1 MATLNHI
8 SKVAV
13 VGVRDAGGNAGRFI
27 AEALLKTSKHTVT
40 AITRT
45 DSQSMLPPGVVV
57 KKVDYSKHETLV
69 EALRGQEAL
78 VITISGYAPI
88 QETEEKLVRAA
99 AEAGV
104 PWISLPNEWSPDS
117 ANEGIVRDVF
127 LFAKKEATRKLIEE
141 IGKSSYIALV
151 TGFWYEYSL
160 AIPNNY
166 GFNFA
171 NRTVKFYDEGET
183 KISTSTWPQVARAVV
198 GLLSLPIKPEGSNEE
213 ACLENLRNKI
223 VYISSFT
230 VSQKDMLASV
240 LRLTGTKE
248 DDWTITKEPA
258 QDVFSTAIKQIKEGK
273 KQPSANFLY
282 SRIFFPDGCGDFEHS
297 KGTLNGMLGLPRED
311 IDEATKSAIERQK
324 AQATGEH

>member
-1 MATLNHI
+1 MATSNHI

-13 VGVRDAGGNAGRFI
+13 VGAGGNAGRFV
-27 AEALLKTSKHTVT
+27 AEALLKTNKHTVT
-40 AITRT
+40 AITRA

-78 VITISGYAPI
+78 VITISGHAPI

-104 PWISLPNEWSPDS
+104 PWI
-117 ANEGIVRDVF
+117 
-127 LFAKKEATRKLIEE
+127 
-141 IGKSSYIALV
+141 
-151 TGFWYEYSL
+151 L

-171 NRTVKFYDEGET
+171 NHTVQFYDEGET
-183 KISTSTWPQVARAVV
+183 KISTSTWPQLARAVV

-213 ACLENLRNKI
+213 ACLENLRNKV
-223 VYISSFT
+223 VYVNSFT
-230 VSQKDMLASV
+230 VSQKDILASV

-258 QDVFSTAIKQIKEGK
+258 PEVFSTAVKQIKEGK
-273 KQPSANFLY
+273 KEAFAKFLY
-282 SRIFFPDGCGDFEHS
+282 SRIFFSDGCGDFEHN
-297 KGTLNGMLGLPRED
+297 KGTLNSMLGLPKED
-311 IDEATKSAIERQK
+311 IDEATKIAMERQK
-324 AQATGEH
+324 AQATGAH